1 MEHSGIIFA
10 SRFIVSK
17 SIFTVPFHVLLFQVL
32 RSIVQKCLQKNE
44 ELGGTS
50 IAFPVIGAGNL
61 KFPPDTASRIM
72 LEEAITFCQAYPS
85 SMVKDIRFVVFQQD
99 KALVTAFTQ
108 EMANMQFE
116 NKVGSLP
123 RLSKGGVVLARSSEE
138 RHLSIEVINGDLTQE
153 KTDAIMNIISTE
165 MNMNNAGELSKAIL
179 RAGGPQ
185 IQQELSQQGK
195 QTVGTAVM
203 TGGGS
208 LAVRHVI
215 HIIPGLVCLTFLSI
229 VVLEREKGLQFG
241 LR

>member
-1 MEHSGIIFA
+1 
-10 SRFIVSK
+10 
-17 SIFTVPFHVLLFQVL
+17 
-32 RSIVQKCLQKNE
+32 
-44 ELGGTS
+44 
-50 IAFPVIGAGNL
+50 
-61 KFPPDTASRIM
+61 M

-99 KALVTAFTQ
+99 QALITAFAQ
-108 EMANMQFE
+108 EMANMQFK
-116 NKVGSLP
+116 NKVLPVHAMIGSLP
-123 RLSKGGVVLARSSEE
+123 RVFKGGVALPRFGKE

-165 MNMNNAGELSKAIL
+165 MNMNNAGKLSKAIL

-185 IQQELSQQGK
+185 IQQELIQQGN

-215 HIIPGLVCLTFLSI
+215 HIIPGLFCLFPLIALQIKS
-229 VVLEREKGLQFG
+229 GLQ
-241 LR
+241 LTLHARLI